1 MGVTNSFLS
10 ESVFESDQTLLSK
23 DEICPMIFYQT
34 IELLPFMTT
43 LIFYQTIF
51 LSYTFS
57 INNLK

>member
-1 MGVTNSFLS
+1 MSK
-10 ESVFESDQTLLSK
+10 SVFESDQTLLSK

-43 LIFYQTIF
+43 LIFYQTIL